1 MPQKYNQMRKFL
13 SLQNPSSLSFLVLL
27 LFVISCA
34 NLKDRE
40 NLNSTSSTP
49 ANSTSSSVNSNS
61 PANQNT
67 STATTQSFATNVIC
81 SLPKQVAPNTP
92 FANLGGGS
100 WGKWSDSGGE
110 LDYGCNGGKDSVKIV
125 VSENG
130 DITAEYGAIG
140 GANVVHYVSAE
151 YMAMQYTGLAP
162 DEKKLRQQYV
172 DFCDKLSM
180 KFYGVKLPEK
190 FRKRLLDEATY
201 SPSGTANEYA
211 EKVGSGYVNLSSNKN
226 KNVMILLNVHF
237 FSSEAEFKKYKDS

>member
-1 MPQKYNQMRKFL
+1 MRKFL
-13 SLQNPSSLSFLVLL
+13 SLQNSSSLSCLALL
-27 LFVISCA
+27 LFVLSCA
-34 NLKDRE
+34 NLKDQQNRTSLSPTPE
-40 NLNSTSSTP
+40 NSTLPS
-49 ANSTSSSVNSNS
+49 NSNS
-61 PANQNT
+61 SANQNAST
-67 STATTQSFATNVIC
+67 SAAQNFTPNVIC

-100 WGKWSDSGGE
+100 WGKWDDSGGD

-125 VSENG
+125 ASENG

-140 GANVVHYVSAE
+140 GADVVHYVSAE
-151 YMAMQYTGLAP
+151 YMAMQYTGLTS

-172 DFCDKLSM
+172 DFCNKLSL
-180 KFYGVKLPEK
+180 KFYGAKLPEK
-190 FRKRLLDEATY
+190 FRKRLLDESTY

-226 KNVMILLNVHF
+226 KNVMVLLDVHF